1 MSAKLNHR
9 QLEAFQAV
17 MQVGSITRAADLLGI
32 TQPAVS
38 RLIGA
43 LEHAIGYDLFE
54 RQKGRLLATPEA
66 RALCESVEKSF
77 IGIDKV
83 AQAAAD
89 IRLFKR
95 GALQIASMPA
105 IALGFLPR
113 VVSQFATERPGI
125 NVSIQIR
132 SSQKV
137 MELIATQQFDI
148 GLAAVR
154 GGHPL
159 VTVEP
164 LLQTSMVCVIP
175 ENHRLA
181 EKDVITPKDLEN
193 QVFIS
198 LGEEWGTRHLVDS
211 AFDTAGISSRLT
223 TVDTQLSEA
232 ACAFA
237 REGFGVSLVE
247 PISAAE
253 SLGRGVVA
261 RPFEPA
267 IPYDYSLLYPRHR
280 PRGRLTE
287 AFVDNLKKALGQNPL
302 IMQHE

>member
-1 MSAKLNHR
+1 MPAKINHR

-17 MQVGSITRAADLLGI
+17 MQVGSITRAADLLGV

-43 LEHAIGYDLFE
+43 LEHAIGYGLFE

-66 RALCESVEKSF
+66 RALYESVEKSF

-137 MELIATQQFDI
+137 MELIASQQFDI

-154 GGHPL
+154 GGHPAI
-159 VTVEP
+159 TIEP
-164 LLQTSMVCVIP
+164 LLRTSMVCVIP

-181 EKDVITPKDLEN
+181 AKDVITPEDLEN

-198 LGEEWGTRHLVDS
+198 LGEEWGTRRLVDT

-232 ACAFA
+232 ACAFV

-247 PISAAE
+247 PIGAAE
-253 SLGRGVVA
+253 SLERGVVA
-261 RPFEPA
+261 RPFEPE
-267 IPYDYSLLYPRHR
+267 IPYEYSLLYPRHR

-287 AFVDNLKKALGQNPL
+287 AFVDNLKNALRENPL
-302 IMQHE
+302 IMQHD